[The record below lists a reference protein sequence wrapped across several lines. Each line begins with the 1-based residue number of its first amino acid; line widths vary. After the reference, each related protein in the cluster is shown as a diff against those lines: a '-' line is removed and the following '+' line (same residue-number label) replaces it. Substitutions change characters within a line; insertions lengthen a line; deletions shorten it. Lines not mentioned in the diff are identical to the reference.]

1 MSGERSPRLPER
13 DRPWMMRT
21 YAGHSTAKASNE
33 LYRRNLAKG
42 QTGLSVA
49 FDLPTQTG
57 YDPDDELARG
67 EVGKVGVPISHRG
80 DMATL
85 MDGIPLD
92 EMNTSMTINATA
104 AWLLALYIVAA
115 EDQGVSEESLQGTT
129 QNDIIKEFLARG
141 TYAFPP
147 AASMRLIADMIAY
160 TVEHVPKWNPINI
173 CSYHLQEAG
182 ATPVQEIAYAMS
194 NAIAVLD
201 AARER
206 VERAHGTQNGVG
218 GNGSRSADAQQLM
231 EQVFGRISFFVNAG
245 VRFVEEHA
253 KLRAMSILWEELGR
267 ERYGVQEPRHL
278 RFRYGVQVNSLGL
291 TESQPENNVQR
302 IVLEA
307 LAVTLGRDARARAI
321 QLPAWNEALGLP
333 RPWDQQW
340 SLRIQQ
346 VLAYE
351 TDILEYPDIFEGSIV
366 MDGLVAELLDGAR
379 AEMAVVAEHGGAVE
393 AVAYMK
399 GALVDSHRERLRRI
413 ESGEQ
418 VVVGQN
424 RYTESEISPLTADA
438 EGGILVVD
446 PAIEA
451 QQIEDVRAWRAAR
464 DQAAVDAALGALGE
478 AAQDEQRNLMDATI
492 AAARAGAT
500 TGEWSRTLRE
510 VFGSYR
516 APTGVGE
523 AAAAPA
529 DAELAELREEVAE
542 LQEKL
547 GRRPKI
553 LVGKPGLDGHSN
565 GAEQIAVRA
574 RDAGMD
580 VVYEGIRLT
589 PAQIAASALQ
599 EGVHV
604 IGLSILSG
612 SHRELIP
619 AVIDALR
626 EAGVSAPVIVGGII
640 PEQDVAPLREAGVAA
655 VYTPKDFDITRIM
668 RDIVELLAADGA
680 VPVAPAAPRPAAQRD
695 RGSAADGHTPRR
707 GGSVRSGCAG
717 CRRRTRRAAARR
729 RHDGGTG
736 CAEPA
741 RELDGRRPRAGGRAA
756 SRGLP
761 CDARP

>member
-1 MSGERSPRLPER
+1 VSANPSHIHLPER

-42 QTGLSVA
+42 QTGLSIA

-57 YDPDDELARG
+57 YDPDDELAHG
-67 EVGKVGVPISHRG
+67 EVGKVGVPVCHRG
-80 DMATL
+80 DMAAL
-85 MDGIPLD
+85 MEGIPLG

-115 EDQGVSEESLQGTT
+115 ENQDPPTEQRDLQGTT

-147 AASMRLIADMIAY
+147 APSMRLIADMIAY

-201 AARER
+201 AVRER
-206 VERAHGTQNGVG
+206 LNSPPAPPTPPTQRAQE
-218 GNGSRSADAQQLM
+218 LM
-231 EQVFGRISFFVNAG
+231 GEVFGRISFFVNAG
-245 VRFVEEHA
+245 LRFVEEHA
-253 KLRAMSILWEELGR
+253 KLRAMGILWEQLGR
-267 ERYGVQEPRHL
+267 ERYGVENERHL

-291 TESQPENNVQR
+291 TEAQPENNVQR

-351 TDILEYPDIFEGSIV
+351 TDILEYPDIFEGSKV
-366 MDGLVAELLDGAR
+366 MDGLVAELLDDAR

-393 AVAYMK
+393 AVPYMK
-399 GALVDSHRERLRRI
+399 AALVDSHRERIQRI
-413 ESGEQ
+413 ESGDL

-424 RYTESEISPLTADA
+424 RFTETESSPLTADA

-446 PAIEA
+446 PAVEAEQIEA
-451 QQIEDVRAWRAAR
+451 VRRWRAER
-464 DQAAVDAALGALGE
+464 DQPAVDAALAELARVASSE
-478 AAQDEQRNLMDATI
+478 DSSENLMVPTI

-500 TGEWSRTLRE
+500 TGEWARTLRE

-523 AAAAPA
+523 ATPSGA
-529 DAELAELREEVAE
+529 DEELSELREEVAR
-542 LQEKL
+542 LQEQL

-580 VVYEGIRLT
+580 VIYEGIRLT
-589 PAQIAASALQ
+589 PTQIAASALQ

-619 AVIDALR
+619 AVIDALH
-626 EAGVSAPVIVGGII
+626 EAGVSAPVVVGGII
-640 PEQDVAPLREAGVAA
+640 PEQDVAALKQAGVAA
-655 VYTPKDFDITRIM
+655 VYTPKDFDITRIV
-668 RDIVELLAADGA
+668 RDIVELVGERNG
-680 VPVAPAAPRPAAQRD
+680 VPA
-695 RGSAADGHTPRR
+695 
-707 GGSVRSGCAG
+707 SV
-717 CRRRTRRAAARR
+717 
-729 RHDGGTG
+729 
-736 CAEPA
+736 
-741 RELDGRRPRAGGRAA
+741 
-756 SRGLP
+756 
-761 CDARP
+761 